1 MFNNQ
6 DELLKALEVIKTG
19 DKNTPEFTAATEK
32 LESYITDSAIIFDV
46 LKRNLTFE
54 TITLYDCEDGGD
66 VYYNRAYLNVN
77 EKNFS
82 DFHNLLVFG
91 RRANIVDEK
100 KMWW

>member
-1 MFNNQ
+1 MFNQ
-6 DELLKALEVIKTG
+6 EELLKALEVLKTG
-19 DKNTPEFTAATEK
+19 APGFLDAAEK

-77 EKNFS
+77 ERNFS
-82 DFHNLLVFG
+82 DFRNLLTFG
-91 RRANIVDEK
+91 RRENIVDEK